1 LVQRVPSGSPEDAS
15 SQHLQFP
22 TTTALFDNWLEKYI
36 ENTFMEKGS
45 PRAYVQPSEMEGVG
59 LCPVVRK
66 IGRISQKG
74 LRMRPRIAAFLV
86 SYLLSCCTVS
96 LAATT
101 ELSIPGS
108 GNPEFALRKLADQY
122 NATQSEIHVTIPI
135 STGTAGAL
143 RDVETGTAT
152 LGRVGRPL
160 KKSELDKGIVYLP
173 LGRDPV
179 VFVGGAEVTVR
190 NLTEDQ
196 ILKIYAGGITDWSA
210 LGGQPAHIRVIGR
223 EVTDASRRAI
233 GSSLKPF
240 ADMAFGEPVKV
251 VNLDPEMVALLD
263 RFPTSLG
270 FLNTSALKVCSTPVV
285 MLDYNGIVPSV
296 ENMKNGL
303 YPFWIEFGLIY
314 KPGSLTVEDRA
325 FLDYLNTAAAQDLL
339 RGLGIQPLR
348 AKER

>member
-1 LVQRVPSGSPEDAS
+1 
-15 SQHLQFP
+15 
-22 TTTALFDNWLEKYI
+22 
-36 ENTFMEKGS
+36 M
-45 PRAYVQPSEMEGVG
+45 
-59 LCPVVRK
+59 
-66 IGRISQKG
+66 
-74 LRMRPRIAAFLV
+74 
-86 SYLLSCCTVS
+86 
-96 LAATT
+96 
-101 ELSIPGS
+101 
-108 GNPEFALRKLADQY
+108 
-122 NATQSEIHVTIPI
+122 
-135 STGTAGAL
+135 
-143 RDVETGTAT
+143 ETGTAT

>member
-1 LVQRVPSGSPEDAS
+1 
-15 SQHLQFP
+15 
-22 TTTALFDNWLEKYI
+22 
-36 ENTFMEKGS
+36 
-45 PRAYVQPSEMEGVG
+45 
-59 LCPVVRK
+59 
-66 IGRISQKG
+66 
-74 LRMRPRIAAFLV
+74 
-86 SYLLSCCTVS
+86 
-96 LAATT
+96 
-101 ELSIPGS
+101 
-108 GNPEFALRKLADQY
+108 
-122 NATQSEIHVTIPI
+122 
-135 STGTAGAL
+135 
-143 RDVETGTAT
+143 
-152 LGRVGRPL
+152 
-160 KKSELDKGIVYLP
+160 
-173 LGRDPV
+173 
-179 VFVGGAEVTVR
+179 
-190 NLTEDQ
+190 
-196 ILKIYAGGITDWSA
+196 LKIYAGGITDWSA